1 MGGAITI
8 TGNSPTV
15 IINAPH
21 SNAHQNISSPLP
33 ALPEERAPAAPTTQP
48 EEAMEEEVE
57 EAPQL
62 DSVNDPTATAE
73 PDGVCDNRPDFD
85 ASTEVSVCSVHFLW
99 HVMH

>member
-1 MGGAITI
+1 LA
-8 TGNSPTV
+8 
-15 IINAPH
+15 A
-21 SNAHQNISSPLP
+21 
-33 ALPEERAPAAPTTQP
+33 ALPKERAPAAPTTQP

-62 DSVNDPTATAE
+62 DSVNDPTATTE

-85 ASTEVSVCSVHFLW
+85 ASIEVSVCYVHFLW